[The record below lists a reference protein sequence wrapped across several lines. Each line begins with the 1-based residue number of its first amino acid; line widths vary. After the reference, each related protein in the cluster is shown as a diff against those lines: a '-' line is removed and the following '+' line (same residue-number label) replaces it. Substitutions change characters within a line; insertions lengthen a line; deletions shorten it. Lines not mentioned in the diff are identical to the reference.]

1 MNAQE
6 KINEI
11 RTFARELAQVV
22 GRNEMM
28 AHVALAKIHDKVNEI
43 AGHELAAHHLDAHG
57 REEFANREREA
68 RAQFETFGTSE
79 MWKIAHAN
87 RKALGDEFVDW
98 LPRNV
103 HVWRAFERHALT
115 LIKRGRNH
123 YSSKTIVHVLRHESA
138 IAEHGGMERSKDRRR
153 TTHHIHQSR
162 TADCWITPYNT
173 GWHLAHHTDMGV
185 PWRNLPRYHAELEAA
200 GWITPEITYPSYRAF
215 WKAASTG

>member
-115 LIKRGRNH
+115 LIKRGRTH

-138 IAEHGGMERSKDRRR
+138 IAEHGGEWKINNNWARPLA
-153 TTHHIHQSR
+153 QLF
-162 TADCWITPYNT
+162 A
-173 GWHLAHHTDMGV
+173 LAHPAHAKFFEFRDGGATAHEGV
-185 PWRNLPRYHAELEAA
+185 V
-200 GWITPEITYPSYRAF
+200 
-215 WKAASTG
+215 